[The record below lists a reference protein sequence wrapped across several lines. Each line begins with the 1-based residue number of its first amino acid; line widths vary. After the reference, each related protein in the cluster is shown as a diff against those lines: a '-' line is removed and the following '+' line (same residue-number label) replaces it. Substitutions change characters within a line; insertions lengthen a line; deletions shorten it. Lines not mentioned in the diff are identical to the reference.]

1 MKNFYKMI
9 DFGNIY
15 TFLFIS
21 EFLFLSYFFILNF
34 INFYKNKDLMNISF
48 LFCLIIDEFL
58 GEATIY
64 MEDIRKTMSCRQI
77 IPLQTPGSMEYQV
90 GSLTVEV

>member
-1 MKNFYKMI
+1 
-9 DFGNIY
+9 
-15 TFLFIS
+15 
-21 EFLFLSYFFILNF
+21 
-34 INFYKNKDLMNISF
+34 MNTTF
-48 LFCLIIDEFL
+48 LFCLIVDEFL